1 MDKRKTS
8 SSRKPVALV
17 LGGFVNSLSLVRELA
32 SGGMPVWLLHFE
44 NNIASKSR
52 YVSRSFIH
60 DFRTNDEAFIDAL
73 SEIGKMLVD
82 RGVLFPTHDY
92 HVRMMAGHFETL
104 NRNYHVAVN
113 PATALNLISKRWQY
127 NLCDRIGIPYPKT
140 VFCETPE
147 EASCFIERAENLQ
160 FPLLLKPI
168 GRAKNPTALAGAAFR
183 AIQVDKLQAL
193 RSLYGPASH
202 LDQGGFLAS
211 EIIPGGP
218 HNIWAY
224 TAYSGRPGQI
234 MAGWTGRKLTQRP
247 HDFGD
252 FSTAET
258 TLNDVVEDQG
268 RRLLEGCKHQGIGEP
283 EFKYDLRDGLYK
295 LTEINPR
302 AMMWHIAGT
311 FAGVNLALIQYYH
324 LIGDSSNCERLCVRQ
339 ESKPRRLVFMS
350 HEVMNMIDHYP
361 RWPFIKSVARSL
373 FLRHK
378 RFAIWWLEDPKPWL
392 HHCPASFLRILR
404 IVWTKLW
411 GRFWEVRKRIGFG
424 YSSVN

>member
-1 MDKRKTS
+1 VEIRKTR
-8 SSRKPVALV
+8 SSRKPVALI

-60 DFRTNDEAFIDAL
+60 DFRSNDEVFIDSL
-73 SEIGKMLVD
+73 IEIGKMLD
-82 RGVLFPTHDY
+82 NRGVLFPTHDY

-113 PATALNLISKRWQY
+113 PATALNVISKRWQY
-127 NLCDRIGIPYPKT
+127 DLCDRIGIPYPKT

-147 EASCFIERAENLQ
+147 EASCFIEQADTLQ

-168 GRAKNPTALAGAAFR
+168 SRAKEPTGLAGAAFR
-183 AIQVDKLQAL
+183 AIQIDNLQAL
-193 RSLYGPASH
+193 KSFYGHGSH
-202 LDQGGFLAS
+202 LNRGGFLAS
-211 EIIPGGP
+211 EIVPGGP

-224 TAYSGRPGQI
+224 TAYCDSPGRF

-258 TLNDVVEDQG
+258 RLNHVIEDQG
-268 RRLLEGCKHQGIGEP
+268 RRLLEGCKHLGIGEP

-302 AMMWHIAGT
+302 AMMWHIVGSL
-311 FAGVNLALIQYYH
+311 AGVNLPLIQYYH
-324 LIGDSSNCERLCVRQ
+324 LIGDRANCEELCVRQ
-339 ESKPRRLVFMS
+339 QSRPRRLVFMS
-350 HEVMNMIDHYP
+350 HEVMNVIDHCP

-378 RFAIWWLEDPKPWL
+378 RFAVWWLEDPKPWL
-392 HHCPASFLRILR
+392 HHGPASFLRILR
-404 IVWTKLW
+404 VVWRKLW
-411 GRFWEVRKRIGFG
+411 SIFRRALKRIWFR